1 MPNLSLLHDC
11 TLHQLSETTRIDL
24 FDCGD
29 DDLNEFF
36 RIDALPHQKA
46 LIGKSYY
53 FTIDEGN
60 NPTPIC
66 AFTVSNDALRV
77 VDLPNARKKKAAK
90 NIPGAKRHYPS
101 YPAVKIGRLGVHE
114 NYKGNGIG
122 WQLMTFIKGWFADAE
137 NKTGCRFVVVD
148 AYNNGVSI
156 GYYERNEF
164 KFLFHTIESEL
175 AYVNKAREKKK
186 TTLDTRIMYFD
197 LLPLKSS
204 SNQPYD

>member
-1 MPNLSLLHDC
+1 MPQIDLLLDC
-11 TLHQLSETTRIDL
+11 TLNQFSDASRIDL

-29 DDLNEFF
+29 ADLNEFF
-36 RIDALPHQKA
+36 QIDALPHQKA

-53 FTIDEGN
+53 FTLDEGN

-90 NIPGAKRHYPS
+90 NIPGPKRHYPS

-114 NYKGNGIG
+114 DYKGAGIG
-122 WQLMTFIKGWFADAE
+122 WQLMKFIKGWFADAE

-148 AYNNGVSI
+148 AYNNEGSI
-156 GYYERNEF
+156 GYYERNGF
-164 KFLFHTIESEL
+164 KFLFHTIVSEL
-175 AYVNKAREKKK
+175 KYVNKDRLEGKEKI
-186 TTLDTRIMYFD
+186 TLDTRIMYFD
-197 LLPLKSS
+197 LLPLKS
-204 SNQPYD
+204 